1 MLTGYMNVRKVYLP
15 TNHKSITVFKNKTN
29 NSHSHCGFT
38 RVPVDLKER
47 NVPARGRKKHKLNEI
62 IKSTVI

>member
-1 MLTGYMNVRKVYLP
+1 MSEKFVCPQTTKAQLF
-15 TNHKSITVFKNKTN
+15 FKNKTN
-29 NSHSHCGFT
+29 KSHSHCGFT

-47 NVPARGRKKHKLNEI
+47 NVPTRGRKKHKLNKI

>member
-1 MLTGYMNVRKVYLP
+1 MLTVYMNVRKVYMS
-15 TNHKSITVFKNKTN
+15 TNHKSIAVFKNKTN

-47 NVPARGRKKHKLNEI
+47 NVPTRGRKKHKLNKI